1 METRTRMLDRLLAP
15 LGRRLLDRI
24 DAGLATGAILAR
36 LPDGSARRIGG
47 RAPGPEPI
55 VELRRWR
62 ALWRL
67 ASGGSAGWY
76 EAWVAGDWW
85 SPDPVPLFQLFVANR
100 ATLGAAARARGAGRI
115 ARAAWHRL
123 RRNHRRGARRNVA
136 AHYDLGNDFY
146 REWLDPTL
154 TYSSALWTR
163 PDLTLEQAQ
172 RAKLAAILDRTGAGP
187 GDRLLEIGCGWGSL
201 AEAAAARGI
210 GVHAITL
217 SAEQKAAVEQRLGD
231 AVTVTL
237 TDYRDVTGRYDAVAS
252 IEMVEAVGEDYWPTY
267 LAAIARALKPGGR
280 AALQF
285 IAIDDAVFPAY
296 RASADFIQRHVF
308 PGGMLLSES
317 RFRAIAAANGLAWSD
332 RVGFGLDYARTLR
345 DWRMRFDAA
354 AREGRLPVRF
364 DARFQA
370 LWRYYLMYCEG
381 GFLGGGID
389 VAQVTLTKRGAGA

>member
-1 METRTRMLDRLLAP
+1 MLDRALAP
-15 LGRRLLDRI
+15 LGRRILDHI
-24 DAGLATGAILAR
+24 DLGLATGAIAAV
-36 LPDGSARRIGG
+36 LPDGSRRRIGG

-62 ALWRL
+62 ALMRL

-76 EAWVAGDWW
+76 KAWADGDWW

-100 ATLGAAARARGAGRI
+100 ATLGGAARAKGLGRVV
-115 ARAAWHRL
+115 RAAWHGL
-123 RRNHRRGARRNVA
+123 RRNDRKGARRNIA

-163 PDLTLEQAQ
+163 PDLSLEEAQ
-172 RAKLAAILDRTGAGP
+172 KAKIAALIDRTGAGA

-210 GVHAITL
+210 RVHGITL
-217 SAEQKAAVEQRLGD
+217 SEEQKGAVEARMGS
-231 AVTVTL
+231 AVEVTL
-237 TDYRDVTGRYDAVAS
+237 TDYRDVAGTYDAVAS
-252 IEMVEAVGEDYWPTY
+252 CEMVEAVGEKYWPDY
-267 LAAIARALKPGGR
+267 LAAVARALKPGGR
-280 AALQF
+280 AAIQL
-285 IAIDDAVFPAY
+285 ISIDDAVFPAY
-296 RASADFIQRHVF
+296 ARSADFIQRYVF

-317 RFRAIAAANGLAWSD
+317 RFRMIAAAQGLEWTD
-332 RVGFGLDYARTLR
+332 RHGFGLDYARTLR

-354 AREGRLPVRF
+354 VREGRLPARF
-364 DARFQA
+364 DARFQD

-389 VAQVTLTKRGAGA
+389 VAQVTLIKT